1 MAQNMTPQEV
11 RSQTFR
17 SGLSVFGKVLL
28 AGVLCVI
35 MYLSCGLL
43 AGIGQD
49 QIGYRY
55 YTEPVT
61 DASMTD
67 TMFDTTF
74 TRYDEYLLSEDGK
87 SYVLDKSY
95 AYNYDTHAYEYSA
108 ELTEAAK
115 AERPVFDEKT
125 MTESK
130 TDEAGLRLTQTQ
142 ALYGENAPLEVGL
155 EIVAQ
160 LLMLTILIAILY
172 TPLWRLGDGDR
183 NKVDFGRMQAD
194 KLRGLKIGLIGSAPS
209 GLVALGL
216 VVSKLTGLMPNYI
229 FAYRLLSMI
238 FAPINNALTSG
249 VAWTSQVTWW
259 MLPVAVLCWAVVPL
273 TTALAY
279 WFGYNR
285 VSLGER
291 LVYKKK

>member
-1 MAQNMTPQEV
+1 MAQNITPQEL
-11 RSQTFR
+11 RGQTIR
-17 SGLSVFGKVLL
+17 LGLSVFGKVLL
-28 AGVLCVI
+28 GGVLCII

-49 QIGYRY
+49 LNGYRY
-55 YTEPVT
+55 YSEPVQ
-61 DASMTD
+61 DASMTE
-67 TMFDTTF
+67 TMFDTSF

-95 AYNYDTHAYEYSA
+95 VYNYDLHAYEYSA

-125 MTESK
+125 MSESK
-130 TDEAGLRLTQTQ
+130 TDENGLRLTQSQ
-142 ALYGENAPLEVGL
+142 ALYSENTPLETAM

-160 LLMLTILIAILY
+160 LLMLTILIAMLY
-172 TPLWRLGDGDR
+172 TPLWRQGDSDR
-183 NKVDFGRMQAD
+183 NKADFGRMESD
-194 KLRGLKIGLIGSAPS
+194 KLRGLKIGLIGSIPS
-209 GLVALGL
+209 GLIALGL

-229 FAYRLLSMI
+229 FAYRLLTMI
-238 FAPINNALTSG
+238 FAPINNALTNG
-249 VAWTSQVTWW
+249 VTWTSQMTWW
-259 MLPVAVLCWAVVPL
+259 MLPVAVLSWAIIPL

>member
-1 MAQNMTPQEV
+1 MLPENVYRPIFYHKVPMT
-11 RSQTFR
+11 
-17 SGLSVFGKVLL
+17 LVFPIHRVLKR
-28 AGVLCVI
+28 C
-35 MYLSCGLL
+35 
-43 AGIGQD
+43 
-49 QIGYRY
+49 
-55 YTEPVT
+55 
-61 DASMTD
+61 
-67 TMFDTTF
+67 
-74 TRYDEYLLSEDGK
+74 
-87 SYVLDKSY
+87 
-95 AYNYDTHAYEYSA
+95 
-108 ELTEAAK
+108 
-115 AERPVFDEKT
+115 
-125 MTESK
+125 
-130 TDEAGLRLTQTQ
+130 
-142 ALYGENAPLEVGL
+142 
-155 EIVAQ
+155 
-160 LLMLTILIAILY
+160 
-172 TPLWRLGDGDR
+172 
-183 NKVDFGRMQAD
+183 
-194 KLRGLKIGLIGSAPS
+194 APS